1 MQNEPNEETID
12 LMELVRMLLSRWY
25 IVAAAVVVIASLTA
39 IYAYG
44 MQDDVYTSQSSVLVD
59 VTLEE
64 QADAGDIALA
74 QRLLDTYT
82 EVAESNS
89 TLSQLRDN
97 LDLDYTNRQIRDM
110 LSVSRGRGDSII
122 LKFAVESRDPA
133 EAALMANEI
142 VDIIKDR
149 AETSSVL
156 YDLEILDTAEAP
168 NNPSG
173 PNRLLF
179 MAIGIILG
187 GMVGVFG
194 VFTIE
199 FLDKTIKTGK
209 DIEKKLNLR
218 VLGTIPEYE
227 MEKEVDER

>member
-12 LMELVRMLLSRWY
+12 LMELVRMLFSRWY

>member
-12 LMELVRMLLSRWY
+12 LMELVRMLFSRWY

-227 MEKEVDER
+227 EKEVDER